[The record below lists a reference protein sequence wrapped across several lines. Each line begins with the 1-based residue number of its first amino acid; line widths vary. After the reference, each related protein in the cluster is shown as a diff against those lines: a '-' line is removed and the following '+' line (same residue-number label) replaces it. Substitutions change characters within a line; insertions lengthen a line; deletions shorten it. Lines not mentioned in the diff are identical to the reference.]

1 MRRTTKRL
9 TLLLSLASASVTG
22 AWAQTA
28 ENGKSIKRITFD
40 RENVCVIYADGS
52 KEENVQA
59 LVVTGNNVTTGVK
72 DAAPKSRATTTKRSW
87 YTVDGRRMKAGPR
100 VRHSRSSVCIVK
112 EGQKVRKTIKK

>member
-9 TLLLSLASASVTG
+9 TLLLSLAIASATG

-52 KEENVQA
+52 KEENVQS

-87 YTVDGRRMKAGPR
+87 YMVDGRRMKAGPR